1 LMHLFIVIIYNMFNN
16 HPVHIYIEG
25 TVDSIQEITKD
36 NLYTCYETF
45 YHPENMTLFVA
56 SNIDAEEI
64 GELIK
69 NNQAEKEFSKPEEIK
84 RFYPKEPTEVNE
96 KKKVIHMPVSTPKC
110 IIGVKEFRSEERRVG
125 KECRYRKSELH

>member
-1 LMHLFIVIIYNMFNN
+1 
-16 HPVHIYIEG
+16 G
-25 TVDSIQEITKD
+25 
-36 NLYTCYETF
+36 
-45 YHPENMTLFVA
+45 
-56 SNIDAEEI
+56 NIDAEEI

-110 IIGVKEFRSEERRVG
+110 IIGVKEFGNEIAAGQLLEKEMLLDMTLDYFYSRGGKFYQELYQNELIDSIFSVVCNVEERFVLTSIG
-125 KECRYRKSELH
+125 VTAKDSGLYE

>member
-1 LMHLFIVIIYNMFNN
+1 MYDDQPDWRSFMGIINNMFKN
-16 HPVHIYIEG
+16 HPVHIDIAG

-36 NLYTCYETF
+36 DLYTCYETF

-56 SNIDAEEI
+56 GNIDAEEI

-96 KKKVIHMPVSTPKC
+96 KKKVIHMPV
-110 IIGVKEFRSEERRVG
+110 RSEEHT
-125 KECRYRKSELH
+125 SELQSRFDLVCRL